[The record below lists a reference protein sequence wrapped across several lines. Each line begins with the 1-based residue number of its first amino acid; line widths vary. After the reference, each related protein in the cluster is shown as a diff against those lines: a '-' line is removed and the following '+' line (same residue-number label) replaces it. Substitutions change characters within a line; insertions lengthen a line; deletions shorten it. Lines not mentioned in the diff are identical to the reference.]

1 MWKDFFYYS
10 RSERRAVC
18 ILLVLIAVFT
28 MMIVVYPSRQFD
40 EAVEEV
46 SLDSIKLRKITGEV
60 SGKEE
65 KSRKDGHEKLQEKRI
80 SVVLSEFDPN
90 LADSAEFLRLGLS
103 PYVIRNVLKYRDKG
117 GRFST
122 PESFSRI
129 YGLSQ
134 KQFELL
140 KPYIRISEAFIKKEK
155 QRVIPSVAE
164 RKYVR
169 KDSMKV
175 FKYSEG
181 TLVDVNLADTAELK
195 KIPGIGSGIAR
206 AIVSYR
212 GRLGGFHSLE
222 QLQEIKYV
230 TPELLEWFKLDSV
243 IVRKLDINKEGL
255 DKLRAHPYLNFYQ
268 AKVILEYRRVRGKIS
283 SLSQLSLYEEFTEKD
298 LKRLEPYINFD

>member
-28 MMIVVYPSRQFD
+28 VMIVVYPSRQFD
-40 EAVEEV
+40 EVVEEV

-117 GRFST
+117 GCFST

-298 LKRLEPYINFD
+298 LKRLEPYVNFD